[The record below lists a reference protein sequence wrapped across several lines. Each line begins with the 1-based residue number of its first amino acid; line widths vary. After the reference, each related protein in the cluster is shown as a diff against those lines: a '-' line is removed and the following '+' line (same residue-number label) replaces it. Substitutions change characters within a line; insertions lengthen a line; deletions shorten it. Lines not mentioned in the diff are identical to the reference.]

1 MNFSF
6 KMSIQSL
13 SQTEFCISFRTLY
26 SNSKIVHILPS
37 ILRQNT
43 SHYTR
48 RRRKKRENGTRPE
61 QRSRKIHL
69 CIHSDFTKRS
79 YLLKEL
85 SSSGLALG
93 QKNCFSRHTVIYIL
107 YIFIYCCPA
116 STQRMSNQRSMPFCA
131 LDSPFPSLSPVHTL
145 LLRTTKSI

>member
-37 ILRQNT
+37 ILWQNT
-43 SHYTR
+43 SHYT

-107 YIFIYCCPA
+107 YIFICCCPA
-116 STQRMSNQRSMPFCA
+116 STQRMSNQRCMPFCA
-131 LDSPFPSLSPVHTL
+131 LDSPLPSLSPVHTL

>member
-13 SQTEFCISFRTLY
+13 SQTEFYISFRTLY

-48 RRRKKRENGTRPE
+48 KKEKKEENGTRPE
-61 QRSRKIHL
+61 QRSGKIHL

-93 QKNCFSRHTVIYIL
+93 QKNCFSRHTVIYIV
-107 YIFIYCCPA
+107 YIFICCCPA

-131 LDSPFPSLSPVHTL
+131 LDVPPPTLPPLSCSYPSS
-145 LLRTTKSI
+145 SDN